1 MSEIVRVRQALEAQ
15 KKVEQ
20 DFVEEARRLET
31 APKGWPAALNMFH
44 IGMWRERMRKSLSDL
59 SDGRE
64 ITPPPED
71 ANVVND
77 EELGYGIGTPLADA
91 AARSEHLLGEI
102 MDLYDWLGDRPFQW
116 YRNKTTTEAVLGNS
130 FNHPRSHLHAY
141 LRENGELERA
151 NQLLEDG
158 VALLREVNAPPLQLG
173 AALYNLAC
181 AQVYSGRLDD
191 ALALLEETFAMSPD
205 LKERAPKDSDL
216 EALHDDAR
224 LKALIAG

>member
-20 DFVEEARRLET
+20 NFVEEARRLET

-44 IGMWRERMRKSLSDL
+44 IGMWRERMRKALSDL
-59 SDGRE
+59 SEGRE
-64 ITPPPED
+64 VTPPPED

-77 EELGYGIGTPLADA
+77 EELAYGIGTPLADA

-151 NQLLEDG
+151 NQLFEDG
-158 VALLREVNAPPLQLG
+158 VTLLREVNAPPMQLG
-173 AALYNLAC
+173 AALYNLAS
-181 AQVYSGRLDD
+181 AHVYQARLDE
-191 ALALLEETFAMSPD
+191 ALALLEEALPMRPD
-205 LKERAPKDSDL
+205 FKQSAPKDSAI
-216 EALHDDAR
+216 EALHDDER
-224 LKALIAG
+224 FKALIAG